1 MYKGKTEI
9 LILLDQEEKR
19 YLVGYVL
26 EWLQDHKV
34 SYGLA
39 NGWDY
44 VETDEFVL
52 QMKTIDYLTQA
63 VRSPEYFIDI
73 CKDKH
78 MMYHQNLVEN
88 QLFAEEDEMGV
99 DMLDML
105 LYDLSFT

>member
-9 LILLDQEEKR
+9 LILLDHGAKKDM
-19 YLVGYVL
+19 VGYVL

-34 SYGLA
+34 SYILS

-44 VETDEFVL
+44 IETDEFVL
-52 QMKTIDYLTQA
+52 QMKTTDYLTQA

-73 CKDKH
+73 CRDRY
-78 MMYHQNLVEN
+78 MMHHQNLVEN
-88 QLFAEEDEMGV
+88 QLFAEEDEMGI